1 MPIVFNGPTTTIE
14 LASGVTVYDV
24 ADIYSRWKDWMLQ
37 SDNSKYLPAFRQ
49 VGGDPL
55 GGGVY
60 TAVSTFIRNDY
71 GWTIKPPE
79 EDIQIVLRGNLYPE
93 DPNQAYYSP
102 TVGGF
107 DTVIRTD
114 LSGVAFGVST
124 SGGSGGPTTGEII
137 SALMGEPVEPGL
149 TVKEALRLMSA
160 VLAGKVAGGGTG
172 TITIRDVADSKNRIV
187 AAVDT
192 VGNRT
197 SITYDKS

>member
-1 MPIVFNGPTTTIE
+1 MAIIFNGATTTIE
-14 LASGVTVYDV
+14 LESGVTSYDV
-24 ADIYSRWKDWMLQ
+24 ADIYSRWKDWVLL

-55 GGGVY
+55 GGGVF

-93 DPNQAYYSP
+93 DPNLSYYSP
-102 TVGGF
+102 TVGGY

-124 SGGSGGPTTGEII
+124 SGGSAPTTGEIV
-137 SALMGEPVEPGL
+137 SAMMNESVESGL
-149 TVKEALRLMSA
+149 TLKEALRLMSA
-160 VLAGKVAGGGTG
+160 VLAGKVSGGGTE
-172 TITIRDVADSKNRIV
+172 TITFRNVGDSKNRVV
-187 AAVDT
+187 AEVDT
-192 VGNRT
+192 SGNRT
-197 SITYDKS
+197 AITYDKS